1 MGLAVG
7 KVSLEPYN
15 KKWAKDFREE
25 ANKLHKIFGDDMPI
39 EHVGSTSVPGLSAK
53 PIIDIAVGLD
63 KLSDFEKYRPIFEKL
78 PEYSIKEDSDKDEW
92 LVRKGGEENRTHFIH
107 ILDRHAQR
115 FQNYVK
121 FREYLKSHQD
131 ALKEYESLK
140 RELAKKYSNERK
152 KYTAAK
158 ADFIQKILEK

>member
-15 KKWAKDFREE
+15 KKWAKDFADE
-25 ANKLHKIFGDDMPI
+25 AKNLHKIFGDGVSI

-63 KLSDFEKYRPIFEKL
+63 DLSDFEKFRPIFEKL

-107 ILDRHAQR
+107 VLDRHAPR
-115 FQNYVK
+115 FNNYVK
-121 FREYLKSHQD
+121 FRNYLREHPD
-131 ALKEYESLK
+131 TLKEYETLK
-140 RELAKKYSNERK
+140 QELAIKYADERK

-158 ADFIQKILEK
+158 ADFIQKILEQ

>member
-15 KKWAKDFREE
+15 PKWAKDFAKE
-25 ANKLHKIFGDDMPI
+25 AKELKKIFGDKVPI

-63 KLSDFEKYRPIFEKL
+63 KLSDFDQFRPVFEKL
-78 PEYSIKEDSDKDEW
+78 PQYSIKEDSDPDEW

-107 ILDRHAQR
+107 VIEKGSSR
-115 FQNYVK
+115 FKNYIK
-121 FREYLKSHQD
+121 FREHLRSNPGD
-131 ALKEYESLK
+131 L
-140 RELAKKYSNERK
+140 KKYEDLKKDLATKYADDRK

-158 ADFIQKILEK
+158 ADFIAKILEK